1 MKMLTATKI
10 KEVPMLEETIMLLE
24 YLDPHTPI
32 TCSEI
37 ARWTRKDT
45 TLKQILMYIKHEQP
59 NKCPNPEEWCPYFT
73 RNYELE
79 IVKKCVY
86 CGAVELLYLL
96 NIAQ

>member
-45 TLKQILMYIKHEQP
+45 TLKQILMYIKHE
-59 NKCPNPEEWCPYFT
+59 
-73 RNYELE
+73 
-79 IVKKCVY
+79 
-86 CGAVELLYLL
+86 
-96 NIAQ
+96 